1 MSSQPLKN
9 PDLEALA
16 SEDQAA
22 LKETKMEAI
31 ALEIGC
37 AVDRI
42 SNTKD
47 AGGFRFFTDDL
58 GRSWSVKIGKSGR
71 VVKNSLRRDYI

>member
-1 MSSQPLKN
+1 
-9 PDLEALA
+9 
-16 SEDQAA
+16 
-22 LKETKMEAI
+22 MEAI